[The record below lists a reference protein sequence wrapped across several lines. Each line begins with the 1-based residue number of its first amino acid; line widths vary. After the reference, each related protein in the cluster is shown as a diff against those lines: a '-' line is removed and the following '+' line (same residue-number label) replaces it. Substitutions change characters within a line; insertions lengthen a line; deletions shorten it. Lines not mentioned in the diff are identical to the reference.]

1 MSDDGERIAPRAVA
15 ALTVVDQ
22 RHVALLD
29 DDEVLAMR
37 AEDGEIYVGLRSV
50 CLSLGVAPTGQVRRI
65 QADEVMAE
73 GLREVRVRT
82 ATRGLQTIQGL
93 RLDVVPYWLSG
104 IEPRRTKPELRDRL
118 VTYKRWV
125 VRRVW
130 EAFAVETGIGQTTA
144 TATTV
149 STTSDGETLSLAHI
163 RDMAL
168 AIAAF
173 AEQQIAFAA
182 QQQVQ
187 DRRIDVLEEGHGHL
201 DARLDRAAGVV
212 GGLVRSV
219 KALEQRLAPGNVLTE
234 EQAAEVSDRVK
245 TVAEALTARDVAAGA
260 APRDWY
266 GSIYRTLYKR
276 YNVAG
281 YRRIRQEQ
289 YADALSWLGDF
300 HAAASSERRVDEAAL
315 PDASGG
321 TASGEG

>member
-1 MSDDGERIAPRAVA
+1 MSDHGQAEALALVPIA
-15 ALTVVDQ
+15 Q
-22 RHVALLD
+22 RRVELLD
-29 DDEVLAMR
+29 GDDVLAVR
-37 AEDGEIYVGLRSV
+37 ADDGTIYLPLRPL
-50 CLSLGVAPTGQVRRI
+50 CKSLGLSYQPQRRRI
-65 QADEVMAE
+65 QRDPALEE
-73 GLREVRVRT
+73 GMRELALETKGGRQ
-82 ATRGLQTIQGL
+82 ATPCLILTL
-93 RLDVVPYWLSG
+93 VPYWLSTVEIG
-104 IEPRRTKPELRDRL
+104 RTRPELHDKL
-118 VTYKRWV
+118 LIYKRWV
-125 VRRVW
+125 IEKVF
-130 EAFAVETGIGQTTA
+130 EAFQRETGIAQPRSA
-144 TATTV
+144 VV
-149 STTSDGETLSLAHI
+149 SSVPDDDTHSLVTI

-173 AEQQIAFAA
+173 AEQQIAF
-182 QQQVQ
+182 QQEQHAQ
-187 DRRIDVLEEGHGHL
+187 DRRIGVLEESQGHL
-201 DARLDRAAGVV
+201 TARLDRAASVV

-219 KALEQRLAPGNVLTE
+219 HALEQRLAPGSVLTE

>member
-1 MSDDGERIAPRAVA
+1 MSEQGQDKATALVPVA
-15 ALTVVDQ
+15 Q
-22 RHVALLD
+22 RRVELLD
-29 DDEVLAMR
+29 GDEVLAVR
-37 AEDGEIYVGLRSV
+37 AEDGSIYLPLRPI
-50 CLSLGVAPTGQVRRI
+50 CASLGLSYQPQRRRI
-65 QADEVMAE
+65 QRDPALEE
-73 GLREVRVRT
+73 GMREIR
-82 ATRGLQTIQGL
+82 LQTGGGRQATACMALNLI
-93 RLDVVPYWLSG
+93 PYWLSTV
-104 IEPRRTKPELRDRL
+104 EVSRVRPELQDKLTVYR
-118 VTYKRWV
+118 RWV
-125 VRRVW
+125 IERVF
-130 EAFAVETGIGQTTA
+130 EAFQRETGIGQATTTA
-144 TATTV
+144 PTVPATR
-149 STTSDGETLSLAHI
+149 DDDTLSLAHI

-187 DRRIDVLEEGHGHL
+187 DQRIDALDEGQEQL
-201 DARLDRAAGVV
+201 SARLDRAAGVV

-289 YADALSWLGDF
+289 FADVLSWLDDF
-300 HAAASSERRVDEAAL
+300 HEAASPTPQANDE
-315 PDASGG
+315 
-321 TASGEG
+321 E

>member
-1 MSDDGERIAPRAVA
+1 MSDNEDRVAPSAGT
-15 ALTVVDQ
+15 ALAVVDQ
-22 RHVALLD
+22 RQVALLD
-29 DDEVLAMR
+29 GDEVLAVR

-65 QADEVMAE
+65 QSDEVMAE

-82 ATRGLQTIQGL
+82 ATRGLQTLQGL

-104 IEPRRTKPELRDRL
+104 IEPRRAKPALRERL

-130 EAFAVETGIGQTTA
+130 EAFAADTGIEQATA
-144 TATTV
+144 ATTV
-149 STTSDGETLSLAHI
+149 AATDDDTTLSLVHI

-173 AEQQIAFAA
+173 AEQQIAF
-182 QQQVQ
+182 QEEQRVQ
-187 DRRIDVLEEGHGHL
+187 DRRISTLEEGHGQL
-201 DARLDRAAGVV
+201 AVRLDRAAGVV

-219 KALEQRLAPGNVLTE
+219 KALEQRIAPGNLLTE

-289 YADALSWLGDF
+289 YADVLSWLDDF
-300 HAAASSERRVDEAAL
+300 HGVAAPAPQD
-315 PDASGG
+315 D
-321 TASGEG
+321 GEE